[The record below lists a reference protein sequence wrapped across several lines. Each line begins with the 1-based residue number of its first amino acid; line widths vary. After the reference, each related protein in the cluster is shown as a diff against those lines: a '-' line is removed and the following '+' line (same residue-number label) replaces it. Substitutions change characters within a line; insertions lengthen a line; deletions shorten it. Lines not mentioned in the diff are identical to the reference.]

1 MQAVTKV
8 AQSSRS
14 FMASAGIGTAN
25 EMKLEQ
31 VNGKFVNLYRLICS
45 KHLLITA
52 YKNIRSNQ
60 GGMTPGVDGKTLDGV
75 NDNYFDALVKELISE
90 KFKFT
95 SVKRIYIPKANG
107 KTRPLGIPTSRDK
120 IVQEAIRILLELIF
134 EGKFSNMSH
143 GFRPKRSCHT
153 ALHQVS
159 K

>member
-1 MQAVTKV
+1 
-8 AQSSRS
+8 
-14 FMASAGIGTAN
+14 MASARNGAAD

-31 VNGKFVNLYRLICS
+31 ENNKFVNLYKLICS
-45 KHLLITA
+45 KDLLIQA
-52 YKNIRSNQ
+52 YRNIRVNR
-60 GGMTPGVDGKTLDGV
+60 GGMTPGVDKKTLDGIS
-75 NDNYFDALVKELISE
+75 DKYFDDLVEVLTTE

-120 IVQEAIRILLELIF
+120 IVQEAIRMILEVIY
-134 EGKFSNMSH
+134 EDKFSDMSH
-143 GFRPKRSCHT
+143 GFRSKRSCHT